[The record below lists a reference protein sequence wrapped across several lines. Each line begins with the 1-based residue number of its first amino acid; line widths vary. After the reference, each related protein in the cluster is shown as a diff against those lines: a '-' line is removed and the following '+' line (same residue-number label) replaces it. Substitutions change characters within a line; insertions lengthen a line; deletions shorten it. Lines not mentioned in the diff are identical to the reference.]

1 MGNPSQSRGTPWM
14 MCQWL
19 EQMKRR
25 SKRRIYLKMFLRLWA
40 IKILLSLLIAWGFH
54 HHIQWCACTGSPPH
68 HIQLF
73 RHGLFSAS
81 VIQPK
86 TAFTFDVL
94 DHFYMD
100 SMECKT
106 AGLSFFQKLRRFT
119 NNAAPASI
127 PVGLHHPSITLVS
140 LLMDHLEPVQRAAMC
155 VLAVAEPPGF
165 EKIWTGHGQ
174 S

>member
-1 MGNPSQSRGTPWM
+1 MAGADEEEEKEEDLPENVSQIMGHQDT
-14 MCQWL
+14 L
-19 EQMKRR
+19 V
-25 SKRRIYLKMFLRLWA
+25 
-40 IKILLSLLIAWGFH
+40 IAHSNGVFH
-54 HHIQWCACTGSPPH
+54 HHIQWCACPGSPPH

-100 SMECKT
+100 AMECKT

-119 NNAAPASI
+119 NNAAPASV

-140 LLMDHLEPVQRAAMC
+140 LLMGSFRTGTESCYVC
-155 VLAVAEPPGF
+155 PGSGR
-165 EKIWTGHGQ
+165 T
-174 S
+174 SRL

>member
-1 MGNPSQSRGTPWM
+1 MAGAEEEEEQEEDPPEDVSGIMGGQDT
-14 MCQWL
+14 L
-19 EQMKRR
+19 V
-25 SKRRIYLKMFLRLWA
+25 
-40 IKILLSLLIAWGFH
+40 IAHSNGVFH
-54 HHIQWCACTGSPPH
+54 HHIQWCACLGSAPH

-81 VIQPK
+81 VIRPK

-100 SMECKT
+100 AMECKT

-140 LLMDHLEPVQRAAMC
+140 LLMGSFRTGTESCYVC
-155 VLAVAEPPGF
+155 PGSGG
-165 EKIWTGHGQ
+165 T
-174 S
+174 SRL